1 MRKLGLVGGIG
12 PESTVPYYMGIVY
25 GVQKELG
32 VRCFPNLTI
41 ESVDVYHTFEL
52 FDQGKTE
59 QYIDYFARAIDNLAA
74 AGAELAALTGNTPHI
89 FFAELK
95 ARARIPLVS
104 MLETT
109 KKEILRQGYQ
119 KVALLGTSYTMQS
132 DYYQKALAG
141 AALVVPPLAE
151 EIDFIGGKIRDELE
165 LGIRN
170 QETLME
176 LQKIIIRMGED
187 EGVEAVIL
195 GCTELP
201 MLLNSETCPLPCI
214 DTMQVHIKEL
224 IRLIVS

>member
-52 FDQGKTE
+52 FDQGKIE
-59 QYIDYFARAIDNLAA
+59 EYIAYFAKAIENLAA
-74 AGAELAALTGNTPHI
+74 AGADFAALTGNTPHI

-109 KKEILRQGYQ
+109 KNEVLRQGYK

-132 DYYQKALAG
+132 DYYQKVLAG
-141 AALVVPPLAE
+141 AALAVPPQAE
-151 EIDFIGGKIRDELE
+151 EIDFIGAKIRNELE
-165 LGIRN
+165 LGIKN
-170 QETLME
+170 QQTLEE
-176 LQKIIIRMGED
+176 LQKIIVRMHKD

-214 DTMQVHIKEL
+214 DTMEVHIKEL
-224 IRLIVS
+224 IRLIVA